1 MTAKNTIKR
10 GKASPAPRRR
20 ATPRTTSKRAS
31 LLSKL
36 PFKAETVERV
46 VSRGLFLT
54 VAVAGLGMAWMVGVP
69 GYIGTEAAKVAGR
82 AGFQVK
88 RVEVTGVDRMDRLT
102 VYGIALDQHSMA
114 MPLVDLEQIRTRLK
128 AYGWIEDARVS
139 RRLPDTLVVD
149 IVERKPAAI
158 WQNNQKL
165 SLIDEQGVVLERVD
179 PNSMPDLPL
188 LIGPD
193 AKLAVAEFDR
203 LMERAPSLKG
213 RIVSASRIGGR
224 RWDVRF
230 DSGETL
236 ALPEG
241 EEAAGKAFLRFAR
254 IDGVEGLL
262 GRNFA
267 RFDMRNPEKMVIRKV
282 VAEGNVATQAK
293 DAAADETSAKAKD
306 AADGNEGNG

>member
-1 MTAKNTIKR
+1 MSAKNTIKR
-10 GKASPAPRRR
+10 GRPATRNTRRPAQPKARR
-20 ATPRTTSKRAS
+20 ASFMDR
-31 LLSKL
+31 L
-36 PFKAETVERV
+36 PVKSETVERV
-46 VSRGLFLT
+46 VSRGLFVT
-54 VAVAGLGMAWMVGVP
+54 VAVAALGIAWMAGVP
-69 GYIGTEAAKVAGR
+69 GYLGTEAAKAAGR

-88 RVEVTGVDRMDRLT
+88 RVEVNGVDRMDRLT

-114 MPLVDLEQIRTRLK
+114 MPLVDLDRVRGRLIEH
-128 AYGWIEDARVS
+128 GWIEDARVS

-165 SLIDEQGVVLERVD
+165 SLIDEHGVVLERVD
-179 PNSMPDLPL
+179 PNAMPDLPIL
-188 LIGPD
+188 VGPD
-193 AKLAVAEFDR
+193 AKQAAGEFGR
-203 LMERAPSLKG
+203 LVERAPSLKN

-241 EEAAGKAFLRFAR
+241 EDAAGEAFIRFAR

-267 RFDMRNPEKMVIRKV
+267 RFDMRNPDRMVIRKV
-282 VAEGNVATQAK
+282 RAETAPATSDKAEDDK
-293 DAAADETSAKAKD
+293 TSSTTTDSGETV
-306 AADGNEGNG
+306 

>member
-1 MTAKNTIKR
+1 MSAKNTIKR
-10 GKASPAPRRR
+10 GRPATRNTRRPAQPKARR
-20 ATPRTTSKRAS
+20 ASFMDR
-31 LLSKL
+31 L
-36 PFKAETVERV
+36 PVKSETVERV
-46 VSRGLFLT
+46 VSRGLFVT
-54 VAVAGLGMAWMVGVP
+54 VAVAALGIAWMAGVP
-69 GYIGTEAAKVAGR
+69 GYLGTEAAKAAGR

-88 RVEVTGVDRMDRLT
+88 RVEVNGVDRMDRLT

-114 MPLVDLEQIRTRLK
+114 MPLVDLDRVRGRLIEH
-128 AYGWIEDARVS
+128 GWIEDARVS

-165 SLIDEQGVVLERVD
+165 SLIDEHGVVLERVD
-179 PNSMPDLPL
+179 ANAMPDLPIL
-188 LIGPD
+188 VGPD
-193 AKLAVAEFDR
+193 AKQAAGEFGR
-203 LMERAPSLKG
+203 LVERAPSLKN

-241 EEAAGKAFLRFAR
+241 EDAAGEAFIRFAR

-267 RFDMRNPEKMVIRKV
+267 RFDMRNPDRMVIRKV
-282 VAEGNVATQAK
+282 RAETAPATT
-293 DAAADETSAKAKD
+293 DEAQDDKTSSTTTD
-306 AADGNEGNG
+306 SGETV

>member
-1 MTAKNTIKR
+1 MSAKNTIKR
-10 GKASPAPRRR
+10 GKPAARPTRRPAQPKARR
-20 ATPRTTSKRAS
+20 ASFMDR
-31 LLSKL
+31 L
-36 PFKAETVERV
+36 PVKSETVERV
-46 VSRGLFLT
+46 VSRGLFVT
-54 VAVAGLGMAWMVGVP
+54 VAVAALGIAWMAGVP
-69 GYIGTEAAKVAGR
+69 GYLGTEAAKAAGR

-88 RVEVTGVDRMDRLT
+88 RVEVNGVDRMDRLT

-114 MPLVDLEQIRTRLK
+114 MPLVDLDRVRGRLIEH
-128 AYGWIEDARVS
+128 GWIEDARVS

-165 SLIDEQGVVLERVD
+165 SLIDEHGVVLERVD
-179 PNSMPDLPL
+179 PNAMPDLPL
-188 LIGPD
+188 LVGPD
-193 AKLAVAEFDR
+193 AKQAAGEFGR
-203 LMERAPSLKG
+203 LIERAPSLKN

-241 EEAAGKAFLRFAR
+241 EDAAGEAFIRFAR

-267 RFDMRNPEKMVIRKV
+267 RFDMRNPDRMVIRKV
-282 VAEGNVATQAK
+282 RAESAP
-293 DAAADETSAKAKD
+293 AASDKTDDDKTSSTTTDSGETV
-306 AADGNEGNG
+306 

>member
-1 MTAKNTIKR
+1 MSAKNTIKR
-10 GKASPAPRRR
+10 GKPAARPTRRPAQPKARR
-20 ATPRTTSKRAS
+20 ASFMDR
-31 LLSKL
+31 L
-36 PFKAETVERV
+36 PVKSETVERV
-46 VSRGLFLT
+46 VSRGLVVT
-54 VAVAGLGMAWMVGVP
+54 VAVAALGIAWMAGVP
-69 GYIGTEAAKVAGR
+69 GYLGTEAAKAAGR
-82 AGFQVK
+82 AGFQGK
-88 RVEVTGVDRMDRLT
+88 RVEVNGVDRMDRLT

-114 MPLVDLEQIRTRLK
+114 MPLVDLDRVRGRLIEH
-128 AYGWIEDARVS
+128 GWIEDARVS

-165 SLIDEQGVVLERVD
+165 SLIDEHGVVLERVD
-179 PNSMPDLPL
+179 PNAMPDLPL
-188 LIGPD
+188 LVGPD
-193 AKLAVAEFDR
+193 AKQAAGEFGR
-203 LMERAPSLKG
+203 LIERAPSLKN

-241 EEAAGKAFLRFAR
+241 EDMAGEAFIRFAR

-267 RFDMRNPEKMVIRKV
+267 RFDMRNPDRMVIRKV
-282 VAEGNVATQAK
+282 RAETAP
-293 DAAADETSAKAKD
+293 AASDKADDDKTSSTTTDSGETV
-306 AADGNEGNG
+306 